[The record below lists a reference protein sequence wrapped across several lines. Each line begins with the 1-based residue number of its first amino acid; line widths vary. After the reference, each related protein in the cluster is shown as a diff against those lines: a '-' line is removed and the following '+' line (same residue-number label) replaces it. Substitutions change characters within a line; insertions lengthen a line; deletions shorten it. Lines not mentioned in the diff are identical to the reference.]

1 MSDGN
6 CQNDVLAPPSSKK
19 IKINN
24 ENDESVSGTELQLKD
39 FVLEKILN
47 NNTNRKTVC
56 VQGKFKDKSGVAL
69 VILEKNAFKEEEL
82 DNNGYFSVDSE
93 LRTFF
98 QNDIYGNF
106 ECFPRPSINGELS
119 INIKSPYG
127 STCPL
132 FPCR

>member
-106 ECFPRPSINGELS
+106 ECFPRPSINGELR
-119 INIKSPYG
+119 INIKLPYG

>member
-24 ENDESVSGTELQLKD
+24 ENDDGVSVNKLQLKD

-82 DNNGYFSVDSE
+82 DNSGYFSVDSE

-106 ECFPRPSINGELS
+106 ECFPRASINGELL
-119 INIKSPYG
+119 KV
-127 STCPL
+127 T
-132 FPCR
+132 R

>member
-69 VILEKNAFKEEEL
+69 VILEKNAFKEEL

-106 ECFPRPSINGELS
+106 ECFPGPQ
-119 INIKSPYG
+119 
-127 STCPL
+127 
-132 FPCR
+132 